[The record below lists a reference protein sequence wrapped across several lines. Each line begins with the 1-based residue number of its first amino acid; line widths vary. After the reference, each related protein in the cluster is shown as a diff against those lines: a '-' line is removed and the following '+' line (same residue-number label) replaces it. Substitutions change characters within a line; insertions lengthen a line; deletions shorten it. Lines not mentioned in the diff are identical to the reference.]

1 VAASGQPAVLDDL
14 AADLLAAAD
23 ADADDVADRLHDG
36 PVQALVFAR
45 YAADAAVRG
54 ADVTVVRDAVQA
66 ALVELRRALWHL
78 RPRTDVDGGLPAA
91 LALLSGRLEEAGRP
105 ALGLRIDE
113 TVATDLPPS
122 FVSTAYRLTQEAVLP
137 ELPERSEPI
146 TLTLRRDDGL
156 NVLELTGGAPL
167 TRSERWAVTARAL
180 GGSLTA
186 SSGPPPTF
194 CFAVPHPAAAKA
206 RS

>member
-1 VAASGQPAVLDDL
+1 VAASGQPTVLDDL

-78 RPRTDVDGGLPAA
+78 RPRTDVEGGLPAA

-105 ALGLRIDE
+105 ALGLCIDE
-113 TVATDLPPS
+113 TVTADLSPS
-122 FVSTAYRLTQEAVLP
+122 FVSTAYRLTQEVVLP
-137 ELPERSEPI
+137 EGSEPV
-146 TLTLRRDDGL
+146 TLTLRRDDGFD
-156 NVLELTGGAPL
+156 VLELSGGAPL

-180 GGSLTA
+180 GGTLTG

>member
-1 VAASGQPAVLDDL
+1 MTAPSQPALLEDL

-66 ALVELRRALWHL
+66 ALVELRRTLWHL
-78 RPRTDVDGGLPAA
+78 RPRADVDGGLPAA

-105 ALGLRIDE
+105 ALQLHVDE
-113 TVATDLPPS
+113 VVAADLPPAY
-122 FVSTAYRLTQEAVLP
+122 VSTAYRLTQEAVLP
-137 ELPERSEPI
+137 EGSEPV
-146 TLTLRRDDGL
+146 TLTLRRDD
-156 NVLELTGGAPL
+156 ELDVFELSGGAPL
-167 TRSERWAVTARAL
+167 TRAERWDVTARAL
-180 GGSLTA
+180 GGTLTA
-186 SSGPPPTF
+186 SSGPPATF
-194 CFAVPHPAAAKA
+194 RFAVPHPAAAKA